1 MNMKNTLLLNIKKYG
16 IAASLIIDRIIC
28 IIWLSTYHEFEGPRI
43 YLHLLT
49 LCVIAFFWIKYPS
62 YQRIHLK
69 AMLLFLAILVVIYF
83 VIKANTLPGI

>member
-1 MNMKNTLLLNIKKYG
+1 MINLISTNIKKNG

-28 IIWLSTYHEFEGPRI
+28 IIWLSAYHEFEGTRI

-62 YQRIHLK
+62 YQRIHWK
-69 AMLLFLAILVVIYF
+69 GMLILAAILGVLYLVVKSFPLTSI
-83 VIKANTLPGI
+83 